1 MKLGIGRRQPV
12 EDLNVAECPGAK
24 ALNLTAEQVDGVL
37 EEIDEVF
44 NENRE
49 FFIG

>member
-1 MKLGIGRRQPV
+1 
-12 EDLNVAECPGAK
+12 VAECPGAR
-24 ALNLTAEQVDGVL
+24 ALKLSEEQVDGVL
-37 EEIDEVF
+37 QEIDEVF